1 MASSFDSV
9 PILDLSLADNPDTK
23 VAFLADLRHAMIDV
37 GFLYIKNFGVD
48 QAFLDKVADYGKKFF
63 NLPEEEKLRIEMKNG
78 PHFLG
83 YNKLGNE
90 ITARKTD
97 FREQVDIGTE
107 LPTPTDQDPRYRW
120 LYGKPFLCWRVLTT
134 GPNMWPQDELLPGF
148 RAVIEEYMLLM
159 GDVAAKFLSL
169 VAEAI
174 GLPPDSFD
182 QFFEP
187 KDSRWKQ
194 QHKLKIVKYPDV
206 ADLPPGAT
214 TQGVGPHKG
223 PPTFPLRVS

>member
-1 MASSFDSV
+1 MATNKEKFENLPLEVAGHVLNGVMPDRFSASAIPPPSTLFDSRSQLSSLTIMASSFDSV

-78 PHFLG
+78 RHFLG

-120 LYGKPFLCWRVLTT
+120 LYGKPFL
-134 GPNMWPQDELLPGF
+134 
-148 RAVIEEYMLLM
+148 
-159 GDVAAKFLSL
+159 
-169 VAEAI
+169 
-174 GLPPDSFD
+174 
-182 QFFEP
+182 
-187 KDSRWKQ
+187 
-194 QHKLKIVKYPDV
+194 
-206 ADLPPGAT
+206 
-214 TQGVGPHKG
+214 
-223 PPTFPLRVS
+223 